1 MLHRSVSVCVY
12 AKHLNILSLVCDD
25 RIVMS
30 KLKVMMT
37 MMMSRMIEMKAQ
49 RQYAGL
55 GTQKLSDVVQQF
67 Q

>member
-12 AKHLNILSLVCDD
+12 AKDLNILSLVCDD

-49 RQYAGL
+49 RQHSGL
-55 GTQKLSDVVQQF
+55 GTQKLSDEVQQF